1 MLLKLTMHL
10 LILVESSLDKW
21 SRVTHSLL
29 HYLKD
34 YLVLKAS
41 AIGLRFQVASSNASQ
56 FLGLLGFMN
65 TCLGSEVSNK
75 RGGEVE
81 VDALVGDYFLENM
94 VPC

>member
-1 MLLKLTMHL
+1 MLLELTMHL
-10 LILVESSLDKW
+10 LILVETSLDKW
-21 SRVTHSLL
+21 SRVTRSLL

-56 FLGLLGFMN
+56 FLGLLGFIN
-65 TCLGSEVSNK
+65 TCLDSEVGNK
-75 RGGEVE
+75 SGGDE
-81 VDALVGDYFLENM
+81 VDALIGDYFSEYM